1 MYYSKLTKK
10 RIIIFCAFFVGACFV
25 AACTGE
31 QPATLQESP
40 PQAISDPAQAEPLL
54 TLQELLQAS
63 DVQVALAQAARED
76 DKEAL
81 KYWQKSLLSV
91 ADEVNLLKSERR
103 LIEGPQGLK
112 FLAFQGMKTNYQNEF
127 ERAFFDFEDV
137 QAVYDKYPA
146 FEDAHAQSKVLV
158 QKRDALID
166 SVAAELIDSGFKGD
180 AVEEARTQWQAYAAD
195 NLRRNQA
202 SQSDN

>member
-1 MYYSKLTKK
+1 LYHSKLTKK
-10 RIIIFCAFFVGACFV
+10 RILIVCAFFV

-31 QPATLQESP
+31 QHEKPQENP
-40 PQAISDPAQAEPLL
+40 PQAVSEPAAKPLL

-81 KYWQKSLLSV
+81 EYWQKSLLSV
-91 ADEVNLLKSERR
+91 ADEVKLLKSERQ

-137 QAVYDKYPA
+137 QAVYEKYPA
-146 FEDAHAQSKVLV
+146 FQDAHAQSKILV
-158 QKRDALID
+158 QKRDALIEN
-166 SVAAELIDSGFKGD
+166 VAAELIASGFEGD
-180 AVEEARTQWQAYAAD
+180 ATEEARKQWQVYAAE

-202 SQSDN
+202 AAAN